1 MVDTPLVPITGL
13 TPLGTAAGCIIPA
26 YLTAL
31 DTWVV
36 LLPDALRGVPGVKGE
51 KGDTGN
57 KGDPGAPGSPGT
69 PGNGWLYGN
78 GAPLNTFGRN
88 GDWYI
93 DQVNLYIYG
102 PKVDGAWPTGGR
114 SLVGPAGPK
123 GEPGTPGSGSG
134 DGSALV
140 VAGTVDGQQLQW
152 DGTTGKF
159 QPITP
164 VSITANRDQ
173 TCEINVPT
181 ALTFATHNG
190 RGLTLIAA
198 AALTLAASEA
208 GTAPNQGFACVI
220 DNDYSAVQTL
230 TFGEGLVVKQPATG
244 TGTGQ
249 VVKIAVDGTVIVRV
263 YPSNGT
269 LIAKV
274 KGDVA

>member
-1 MVDTPLVPITGL
+1 MVDTPLVPITSL
-13 TPLGTAAGCIIPA
+13 TPLGSATGCVIPA
-26 YLTAL
+26 YNTGL

-36 LLPDALRGVPGVKGE
+36 LIPDALRGVPGLKGE
-51 KGDTGN
+51 KGD
-57 KGDPGAPGSPGT
+57 KGDKGDLGSPGSAGT
-69 PGNGWLYGN
+69 PGNGWVYGN

-114 SLVGPAGPK
+114 PLVGPPGPK
-123 GEPGTPGSGSG
+123 GEPGTAGTGSG

-140 VAGTVDGQQLQW
+140 VAGTIDGQQPRW
-152 DGTTGKF
+152 DGTTGKY
-159 QPITP
+159 QP
-164 VSITANRDQ
+164 VSPVAITANRDQ
-173 TCEINVPT
+173 TTELNVPT
-181 ALTFATHNG
+181 ALTFNLHNG
-190 RGLTLIAA
+190 RQLTLIAA

-208 GTAPNQGFACVI
+208 GEAPYQGFGCVI

-230 TFGEGLVVKQPATG
+230 TFGAGLVVKQPATG

-249 VVKIAVDGTVIVRV
+249 QVKIAVDGTVIVRV